1 MAADASGAGGEG
13 AAPAEAEKKH
23 REAYGEWRPTMVEV
37 MTAILTEQMEN
48 GETRKF
54 LKRARKIFKDIV
66 GEEAKYLDLGYLA
79 RDTLRRMREEG
90 DVRDRPA
97 PGAPPKLTPE
107 KRAEALDLLLKGNG
121 ESGVDFIGY
130 ASMQAAL
137 EECAALRKIAEDAGI
152 TARTLRRNLQD
163 EYRERYGKKL
173 KKICIHFKPKLSP
186 EVKAERLAKA
196 QEWKGWGR
204 RKLYKQLELA
214 GDLVDREQLQYAP
227 RYSGDFMQCIEHVHG
242 IICRKWW
249 VKRMKDGQHGEWEVW
264 EEELRSIFFG
274 CIDAAGVQ
282 ANCDK
287 VRELVKSV
295 VKAETGDYADPR
307 LV

>member
-1 MAADASGAGGEG
+1 MDELANIIRA
-13 AAPAEAEKKH
+13 
-23 REAYGEWRPTMVEV
+23 
-37 MTAILTEQMEN
+37 
-48 GETRKF
+48 
-54 LKRARKIFKDIV
+54 ARKAWNNDETFGKVIFMFDNPRFHRF
-66 GEEAKYLDLGYLA
+66 EE
-79 RDTLRRMREEG
+79 
-90 DVRDRPA
+90 V
-97 PGAPPKLTPE
+97 
-107 KRAEALDLLLKGNG
+107 
-121 ESGVDFIGY
+121 
-130 ASMQAAL
+130 
-137 EECAALRKIAEDAGI
+137 
-152 TARTLRRNLQD
+152 
-163 EYRERYGKKL
+163 
-173 KKICIHFKPKLSP
+173 H
-186 EVKAERLAKA
+186 
-196 QEWKGWGR
+196 
-204 RKLYKQLELA
+204 YKQLELA
-214 GDLVDREQLQYAP
+214 GDLVDRGQLQYAP